1 MKNAKILFV
10 IYTTQ
15 DGLIKA
21 VNTFDLE
28 MANGEK
34 LGRIGEITTK
44 SERLLFTNRL
54 LNDMNSRIPPELREA
69 LSAGAGYS
77 LLIKGEPGTGKTMLA
92 FEVLDEFGGDNA
104 IYLSARIS
112 LPALYSQFPWLEER
126 VGFSV
131 VDATKLYISSKAFP
145 RAHPISDILH
155 LKMVEEGKPATL
167 VIDSWEAI
175 ASEVKEGNKEEL
187 EAAITDLVRDYA
199 TEYKMNLILVSETT
213 DTTPLD
219 YIVDGI
225 VELSRT
231 TIDYRRAREMV
242 LKKLRGTRIDQ
253 HKYGFTLDGGR
264 FRSFSPFQRR
274 RIEKPRRVAVVPNTA
289 TNVSTGCV
297 EIDRILE
304 GGLNKGSTTI
314 VEYGDDLSLLGYQSI
329 VAHLIINSIQQGN
342 YCVKI
347 PSSGWDERR
356 LRRGILPFVKEE
368 DYMKYFTVFEI
379 RKEKKEVRENVKVL
393 KGESMEE
400 DFPLF
405 TDFISNL
412 EPPVTVIIGTDLLE
426 YQYRLKT
433 VANLARMLEL
443 FSYWVMDVREVGNVG
458 VFGMPT
464 GGALGK
470 ELGHMVT
477 NRFRVTVL
485 DRSVILYCNRPDTK
499 LHCLE
504 NIITEEA
511 LKLKLT
517 AFV

>member
-1 MKNAKILFV
+1 MKGGIP
-10 IYTTQ
+10 
-15 DGLIKA
+15 
-21 VNTFDLE
+21 
-28 MANGEK
+28 
-34 LGRIGEITTK
+34 
-44 SERLLFTNRL
+44 SELK
-54 LNDMNSRIPPELREA
+54 EA
-69 LSAGAGYS
+69 LSVGAGYS

-92 FEVLDEFGGDNA
+92 FEMLDEFGGDNA
-104 IYLSARIS
+104 AYLSTRIS
-112 LPALYSQFPWLEER
+112 LPALYNQFPWLEER
-126 VGFSV
+126 AGFSV
-131 VDATKLYISSKAFP
+131 IDATKLYISSKAFP
-145 RAHPISDILH
+145 RSRSFSELIYTKLAGA
-155 LKMVEEGKPATL
+155 EKPATL

-175 ASEVKEGNKEEL
+175 ASEAKEEKREEL
-187 EAAITDLVRDYA
+187 EAAITDLARNYA
-199 TEYKMNLILVSETT
+199 TQYKMNLILISETT

-242 LKKLRGTRIDQ
+242 LKKLRGIRIDQ

-264 FRSFSPFQRR
+264 FRFFSPFQRR
-274 RIEKPRRVAVVPNTA
+274 RIEKPRRVEVVPNTA

-304 GGLNKGSTTI
+304 GGLSKGSTTI

-329 VAHLIINSIQQGN
+329 VAHMIINTVQQGN

-356 LRRGILPFVKEE
+356 LRRGMLPFVKEG
-368 DYMKYFTVFEI
+368 DYMKYLTVFEI
-379 RKEKKEVRENVKVL
+379 RKEKKEVRENVKLL

-433 VANLARMLEL
+433 VSNLARMLEL
-443 FSYWVMDVREVGNVG
+443 FSYWIAELREVGNVG

-464 GGALGK
+464 GGVLGT
-470 ELGHMVT
+470 ELRHMVT
-477 NRFRVTVL
+477 NRFNLAVL